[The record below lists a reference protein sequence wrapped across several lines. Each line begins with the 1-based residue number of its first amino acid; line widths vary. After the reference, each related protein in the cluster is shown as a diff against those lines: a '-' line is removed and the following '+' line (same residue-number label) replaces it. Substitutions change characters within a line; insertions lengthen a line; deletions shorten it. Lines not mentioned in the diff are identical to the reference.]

1 MTIAHIAGVPVEE
14 VVPSFVGAGSALLL
28 ALTWAMAR
36 IHRPRRPPEA

>member
-14 VVPSFVGAGSALLL
+14 ALPSLVGAGSAFLL

-36 IHRPRRPPEA
+36 ILRPRRPPGS